1 MCRSLAVSRG
11 VEEWECGV
19 NIPAAPSS
27 TDNVQPG
34 VPIINHFFG
43 ENRLILETE
52 LKQSHMMNIFKG
64 PLHMF
69 STVPTFIGC
78 LRKYVRKK
86 VAKKHFFRKPDF
98 IFAVKHVMK
107 CPKTKRITILF
118 IILTT

>member
-1 MCRSLAVSRG
+1 MCGFAATIIYILRMCRSLAVSRE

-52 LKQSHMMNIFKG
+52 LKQSHKMNIFKG
-64 PLHMF
+64 PLHLF
-69 STVPTFIGC
+69 STVPTFIGGTE
-78 LRKYVRKK
+78 VRKNSQK
-86 VAKKHFFRKPDF
+86 NFFS
-98 IFAVKHVMK
+98 
-107 CPKTKRITILF
+107 
-118 IILTT
+118 